1 MNTSSLDV
9 YLGNFLAALLFMTG
23 VWLLSLKKH
32 NASIVDSF
40 WGLGF
45 VFLAWL
51 TASHGAGFPGRRT
64 LILALVSLWGLRLSL
79 HITWRNWGQGEDR
92 RYQVW
97 RQKYGPSFWW
107 QSLWRVFWL
116 QGVLLWLIALAPQAA
131 LLSPKPDHVTWV
143 DRLGTLIWLTGFTFE
158 AVADWQL
165 ARFKADPANRGQVMD
180 QGLWRYS
187 RHPNYFGETLVWWGI
202 FIIALAEPGNWWTII
217 SPLTITFLL
226 LKVSGVT
233 LLEKEL
239 PERRPAY
246 RAYQERTS
254 AFFPWFPKDNP
265 TER

>member
-1 MNTSSLDV
+1 MSKSVLAT
-9 YLGNFLAALLFMTG
+9 YLTNLGAAWVFMTM
-23 VWLLSLKKH
+23 VWLLSLKKR

-45 VFLAWL
+45 ILLAWL
-51 TASHGAGFPGRRT
+51 TAGHGAGFVGRRT
-64 LILALVSLWGLRLSL
+64 LLLALISLWGLRLSL

-97 RQKYGPSFWW
+97 RQKYGESFWW
-107 QSLWRVFWL
+107 QSLWRVFGL
-116 QGVLLWLIALAPQAA
+116 QGLLLWIISLAPQAA
-131 LLSPKPDHVTWV
+131 LLSPEPGWFTWA
-143 DRLGTLIWLTGFTFE
+143 DRLGTLLWLVGFLFE
-158 AVADWQL
+158 ALADWQL
-165 ARFKADPANRGQVMD
+165 ARFKGDPANRGQVMD
-180 QGLWRYS
+180 RGLWRYS

-202 FIIALAEPGNWWTII
+202 FLISLSAWGNWWTII

-246 RAYQERTS
+246 RAYQKRTS
-254 AFFPWFPKDNP
+254 AFVPWFPRAN
-265 TER
+265 